1 LEGRVEVSRAGSQLA
16 TLGPG
21 DLFGEI
27 LYFSDNKVERST
39 TIRSLGPA
47 LLLEIKAAAL
57 NAASSGC
64 QVQFNKACMRLL
76 VERLSEANRSRLAAR

>member
-1 LEGRVEVSRAGSQLA
+1 MSRAGTRLA

-27 LYFSDNKVERST
+27 LYFADNKAERST
-39 TIRSLGPA
+39 TIRSLGQA

-57 NAASSGC
+57 NTASDAC

-76 VERLSEANRSRLAAR
+76 VERLSEANRSRLAVR